1 MPKLSDF
8 AAVIFDM
15 DGLVLDTESI
25 CRHAW
30 QMAAQT
36 MGYTFTDAF
45 CESLSGLSAE
55 AGLDK
60 ILSTFGSDF
69 NSAEFNALSGQCWA
83 EWVQQ
88 NGIAVKRGFKPL
100 LECII
105 ALDMPYCLATN
116 TRGKDAR
123 ACLAFA
129 GLSETFPLI
138 LSRDDVQHGKPAPD
152 IFWAAAERL
161 RVNIV
166 NCLVLEDSYTGVM
179 AADKTGAYVVG
190 VPSVWPMDERMRL
203 HSALIV
209 NDLAE
214 LLESFSA

>member
-1 MPKLSDF
+1 MPKLTDF

-30 QMAAQT
+30 QMAASA

-45 CESLSGLSAE
+45 CA
-55 AGLDK
+55 K
-60 ILSTFGSDF
+60 IVSSFGTTFNTS
-69 NSAEFNALSGQCWA
+69 EFNVLSEQHWYD
-83 EWVQQ
+83 WVSVH
-88 NGIAVKRGFKPL
+88 GIAVKTGFAPL
-100 LECII
+100 LANII
-105 ALDMPYCLATN
+105 ALNIPYCLATN
-116 TRGKDAR
+116 ARERDAR
-123 ACLAFA
+123 TCLAYA

-138 LSRDDVQHGKPAPD
+138 LSRDDVLHGKPAPD
-152 IFWAAAERL
+152 IFLKAAERMH
-161 RVNIV
+161 VNISD
-166 NCLVLEDSYTGVM
+166 CLVLEDSYTGVI
-179 AADKTGAYVVG
+179 AANKAGAYVVG

-214 LLESFSA
+214 LLESFNA